1 MYSTGATT
9 AQKLA
14 QSLRQ
19 FHKTFALFGKN
30 EMHQNLSG
38 CKPSEVGLLFILRH
52 KTKPG
57 QREMKVSEISKMM
70 RVTTPT
76 VTQSL
81 KNLEANGLV
90 ERHFDPNDRRVVGI
104 ALTEQG
110 ADVAMK
116 AEEGI
121 INAVYG
127 LVDYLGEEESNQFS
141 ELLLKASRYF
151 REREASTYE
160 FDFHDIQ

>member
-1 MYSTGATT
+1 MHSTAEIT

-30 EMHQNLSG
+30 EMHQNFSG

-57 QREMKVSEISKMM
+57 QREMKVSEISKTM

-90 ERHFDPNDRRVVGI
+90 ERHLDPNDRRVVGI

-110 ADVAMK
+110 IEVAQK

-121 INAVYG
+121 INAVHG
-127 LVDYLGEEESNQFS
+127 LADYLGEEESSQFA

-151 REREASTYE
+151 REKEANAYE
-160 FDFHDIQ
+160 YDFDDLQ